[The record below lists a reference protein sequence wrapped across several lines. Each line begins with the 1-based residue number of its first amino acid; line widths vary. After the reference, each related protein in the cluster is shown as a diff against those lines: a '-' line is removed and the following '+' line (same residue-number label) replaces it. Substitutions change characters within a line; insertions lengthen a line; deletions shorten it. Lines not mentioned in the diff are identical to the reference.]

1 MARCLQIRRGTTAEH
16 ATFKGAVAELSVST
30 DDSRLRIHDG
40 VKAGGHP
47 VVLREDLATNS
58 DYGIVRFATLE
69 ELAKSEDADGL
80 DTVVVSAKDLKKFC
94 RETSLSA
101 MPIGTMIFYLG
112 KTIPE
117 GWLLANGST
126 YDTTLYPDLYA
137 VLGTNTLPNMHHR
150 FLEGT
155 TTLSEVGSY
164 IAAGLPNSQGKIFDL
179 VSTSP
184 DRKTSFTGSMGWS
197 IRDDINTC
205 GYLQY
210 VEASTKGYQCDPF
223 SDLSKGNAIF
233 GASDTVQTAS
243 MRALYLI
250 RAYQA

>member
-150 FLEGT
+150 FPEGT
-155 TTLSEVGSY
+155 TSIGEVGQTVE
-164 IAAGLPNSQGKIFDL
+164 AGLPNSWGAFTVKYGFLSTANGSFAVESQVPTD
-179 VSTSP
+179 VS
-184 DRKTSFTGSMGWS
+184 
-197 IRDDINTC
+197 
-205 GYLQY
+205 
-210 VEASTKGYQCDPF
+210 ASSSGGDKYEVANYSAQR
-223 SDLSKGNAIF
+223 GNAIF
-233 GASDTVQTAS
+233 GASSTVQPAGIYG
-243 MRALYLI
+243 LLLLK
-250 RAYQA
+250 AY

>member
-150 FLEGT
+150 FIEGT

-164 IAAGLPNSQGKIFDL
+164 IAAGLPNITANFNPFIARSVGNTIGAFSSNQIGNSGIAGG
-179 VSTSP
+179 SGTCI
-184 DRKTSFTGSMGWS
+184 DRGLTFNAKTANALY
-197 IRDDINTC
+197 RDDCNEVRVNALF
-205 GYLQY
+205 G
-210 VEASTKGYQCDPF
+210 
-223 SDLSKGNAIF
+223 LS
-233 GASDTVQTAS
+233 
-243 MRALYLI
+243 LI
-250 RAYQA
+250 RAY

>member
-150 FLEGT
+150 FIEGT

-164 IAAGLPNSQGKIFDL
+164 IAAGLPNIKGAFTTI
-179 VSTSP
+179 
-184 DRKTSFTGSMGWS
+184 DRKDYETPQNAFALGWKQEFKLANGGE
-197 IRDDINTC
+197 IAPQFREEWITFD
-205 GYLQY
+205 
-210 VEASTKGYQCDPF
+210 ASRSST
-223 SDLSKGNAIF
+223 LF
-233 GASDTVQTAS
+233 GASDTNQPKS
-243 MRALYLI
+243 LRGYFLI
-250 RAYQA
+250 RY

>member
-150 FLEGT
+150 FPEGT
-155 TTLSEVGSY
+155 TSIGEVGQTVE
-164 IAAGLPNSQGKIFDL
+164 AGLPNIPGNISHLREQGQPAPNGAFLSYGAEYADQITKEGPTNRPYAWETVGFLASRVSSLYSDS
-179 VSTSP
+179 VSTVQP
-184 DRKTSFTGSMGWS
+184 AG
-197 IRDDINTC
+197 I
-205 GYLQY
+205 Y
-210 VEASTKGYQCDPF
+210 VQ
-223 SDLSKGNAIF
+223 
-233 GASDTVQTAS
+233 
-243 MRALYLI
+243 MLI
-250 RAYQA
+250 RYE

>member
-150 FLEGT
+150 FPEGT
-155 TTLSEVGSY
+155 TSIGEVGQTVE
-164 IAAGLPNSQGKIFDL
+164 AGLPNTAENFK
-179 VSTSP
+179 
-184 DRKTSFTGSMGWS
+184 R
-197 IRDDINTC
+197 
-205 GYLQY
+205 
-210 VEASTKGYQCDPF
+210 
-223 SDLSKGNAIF
+223 AIPNP
-233 GASDTVQTAS
+233 
-243 MRALYLI
+243 L
-250 RAYQA
+250 

>member
-16 ATFKGAVAELSVST
+16 AAFKGAVAELSVST

-47 VVLREDLATNS
+47 VVLMEDLATNS

-69 ELAKSEDADGL
+69 ELAKSEDAEGL
-80 DTVVVSAKDLKKFC
+80 DAVVVSAKDLKKFC

-126 YDTTLYPDLYA
+126 YDTTLYPELYA

-150 FLEGT
+150 FPEGT
-155 TTLSEVGSY
+155 TSVSEVGQTVE
-164 IAAGLPNSQGKIFDL
+164 AGLPNIQGGFVVVSSQHRWAIESPTGPFDC
-179 VSTSP
+179 T
-184 DRKTSFTGSMGWS
+184 
-197 IRDDINTC
+197 DDISIFNANSLEK
-205 GYLQY
+205 GRDRP
-210 VEASTKGYQCDPF
+210 TKLTMSLNKQNSLY
-223 SDLSKGNAIF
+223 GN
-233 GASDTVQTAS
+233 SETVHPES
-243 MRALYLI
+243 MRVSCLI
-250 RAYQA
+250 RYK

>member
-150 FLEGT
+150 FPEGT
-155 TTLSEVGSY
+155 TSIGEVGQTVE
-164 IAAGLPNSQGKIFDL
+164 AGLPNIKGSTGTIPYINTMEGTGVFDIDGQGQ
-179 VSTSP
+179 VQATGTTSTAYCYL
-184 DRKTSFTGSMGWS
+184 SFNASSSCGLY
-197 IRDDINTC
+197 RDDVT
-205 GYLQY
+205 
-210 VEASTKGYQCDPF
+210 
-223 SDLSKGNAIF
+223 
-233 GASDTVQTAS
+233 TVQTAS
-243 MRALYLI
+243 IRGYMLI
-250 RAYQA
+250 RYQ

>member
-150 FLEGT
+150 FPEGT
-155 TTLSEVGSY
+155 TSIGEVGQTVE
-164 IAAGLPNSQGKIFDL
+164 AGLPNIAGFADGVFNFQTTSGALVHDNLGEHSQEVREMNGYHKINFDASL
-179 VSTSP
+179 SS
-184 DRKTSFTGSMGWS
+184 
-197 IRDDINTC
+197 DI
-205 GYLQY
+205 Y
-210 VEASTKGYQCDPF
+210 
-223 SDLSKGNAIF
+223 
-233 GASDTVQTAS
+233 GASDTVQPAGLF
-243 MRALYLI
+243 AQCLI
-250 RAYQA
+250 RYA

>member
-150 FLEGT
+150 FIEGT

-164 IAAGLPNSQGKIFDL
+164 IAAGLPNIASKLEFDRFQWDSGGYVNATGAFSL
-179 VSTSP
+179 VEGRS
-184 DRKTSFTGSMGWS
+184 GSYKLRFDGNQDVS
-197 IRDDINTC
+197 GVN
-205 GYLQY
+205 
-210 VEASTKGYQCDPF
+210 VVFDP
-223 SDLSKGNAIF
+223 SKVSNYY
-233 GASDTVQTAS
+233 GASNTIQTAS
-243 MRALYLI
+243 LRGYLLI
-250 RAYQA
+250 RYS

>member
-1 MARCLQIRRGTTAEH
+1 
-16 ATFKGAVAELSVST
+16 
-30 DDSRLRIHDG
+30 
-40 VKAGGHP
+40 
-47 VVLREDLATNS
+47 LATQF
-58 DYGIVRFATLE
+58 GIPDMAHRVFEAAATLE
-69 ELAKSEDADGL
+69 E
-80 DTVVVSAKDLKKFC
+80 
-94 RETSLSA
+94 
-101 MPIGTMIFYLG
+101 IGCY
-112 KTIPE
+112 
-117 GWLLANGST
+117 
-126 YDTTLYPDLYA
+126 
-137 VLGTNTLPNMHHR
+137 V
-150 FLEGT
+150 
-155 TTLSEVGSY
+155 
-164 IAAGLPNSQGKIFDL
+164 AAGLPNSQGKIFDL

>member
-1 MARCLQIRRGTTAEH
+1 M
-16 ATFKGAVAELSVST
+16 
-30 DDSRLRIHDG
+30 RLR
-40 VKAGGHP
+40 
-47 VVLREDLATNS
+47 
-58 DYGIVRFATLE
+58 Y
-69 ELAKSEDADGL
+69 SE
-80 DTVVVSAKDLKKFC
+80 
-94 RETSLSA
+94 R
-101 MPIGTMIFYLG
+101 
-112 KTIPE
+112 
-117 GWLLANGST
+117 
-126 YDTTLYPDLYA
+126 
-137 VLGTNTLPNMHHR
+137 
-150 FLEGT
+150 
-155 TTLSEVGSY
+155 
-164 IAAGLPNSQGKIFDL
+164 PNSQGKIFDL

>member
-150 FLEGT
+150 FIEGT

-164 IAAGLPNSQGKIFDL
+164 IAAGLPNIQGVFTPL
-179 VSTSP
+179 VSRSNCTATGSIS
-184 DRKTSFTGSMGWS
+184 SFTSNVGANVVAGTGEC
-197 IRDDINTC
+197 IDRGIELN
-205 GYLQY
+205 
-210 VEASTKGYQCDPF
+210 AS
-223 SDLSKGNAIF
+223 SSSALF
-233 GASDTVQTAS
+233 GASNTVQPNG
-243 MRALYLI
+243 LFVQCLI
-250 RAYQA
+250 RYS

>member
-150 FLEGT
+150 FIEGT
-155 TTLSEVGSY
+155 TTLSEVGRY
-164 IAAGLPNSQGKIFDL
+164 VKAGLPNIASKLEFDRFQWNSGGYVNATGAFSSVEGRSGSYKL
-179 VSTSP
+179 QFDGNQDVTGVHVVFDPSKVS
-184 DRKTSFTGSMGWS
+184 
-197 IRDDINTC
+197 N
-205 GYLQY
+205 YY
-210 VEASTKGYQCDPF
+210 
-223 SDLSKGNAIF
+223 
-233 GASDTVQTAS
+233 GASNTIQTAS
-243 MRALYLI
+243 LRGYLLI
-250 RAYQA
+250 RYS